1 MHVGE
6 DPQHRGGADAVADV
20 GVQQGHRPR
29 DLPPGGPGSA
39 AHQGLHPYHDG
50 LRPEH
55 ETGEPSERHG
65 QGYKEGRPGRHRQS
79 NRCEQFA
86 FGQMGHADIDLAA
99 NAAAVLKAGG
109 SNPLASCSDIA
120 QTLPDIR
127 ALLPAEAEDE
137 DDEDEDESEDD
148 VDPDAKSKGKG
159 KGKNDSGWWR
169 KEEFQIKKETEL
181 ETIIKKEKDAMDA
194 GYKLLKKDFEAHL
207 LTCSPACLLSYL
219 FAC

>member
-1 MHVGE
+1 MQWQTWESNKDTDPEIFHLVVQEVLHIRVPIRIMMDYVQSTKRENQVNVTAKTIKKAGQE
-6 DPQHRGGADAVADV
+6 DIDKAI
-20 GVQQGHRPR
+20 
-29 DLPPGGPGSA
+29 A
-39 AHQGLHPYHDG
+39 ASSLHLD
-50 LRPEH
+50 
-55 ETGEPSERHG
+55 
-65 QGYKEGRPGRHRQS
+65 K
-79 NRCEQFA
+79 
-86 FGQMGHADIDLAA
+86 MGHADIDLAA

-159 KGKNDSGWWR
+159 KGKNNAGGWWR

-181 ETIIKKEKDAMDA
+181 ETMIKKEKDAMDA